1 MEKLIMNT
9 TCNCD
14 RNSNYNEQYIVEGFI
29 ENFNSNEEWWD
40 AMSDYQFDG
49 EIVVLELTNNDFL
62 DNLESQFDL
71 GEDDLREI
79 GNVKVGDWKN
89 LIKIIGQKE
98 VDELK
103 KEYDDLDESNWIV
116 ILYYNKKFCTIVTS
130 PDPYCI

>member
-1 MEKLIMNT
+1 MST
-9 TCNCD
+9 VCNCGRD
-14 RNSNYNEQYIVEGFI
+14 SNYTEEYIVEGFI

-49 EIVVLELTNNDFL
+49 EIVILELTNNNFL

-79 GNVKVGDWKN
+79 GNVKVGDWEN
-89 LIKIIGQKE
+89 LVKIIGQKE
-98 VDELK
+98 VNELK

-116 ILYYNKKFCTIVTS
+116 IMYYNKKFCTIVTS

>member
-1 MEKLIMNT
+1 MNT
-9 TCNCD
+9 ACNCD
-14 RNSNYNEQYIVEGFI
+14 RDSNYNEQYIVEGFI

-62 DNLESQFDL
+62 HNLESQFDL
-71 GEDDLREI
+71 GVDDLREI
-79 GNVKVGDWKN
+79 GNVKVGDWEN

-130 PDPYCI
+130 PDPYRI

>member
-1 MEKLIMNT
+1 MNT
-9 TCNCD
+9 ACNCD

-62 DNLESQFDL
+62 NNLESQFDL
-71 GEDDLREI
+71 GVDDLREI

-103 KEYDDLDESNWIV
+103 KEYDDLDESNWVV

-130 PDPYCI
+130 PEPYCI